1 MVMKS
6 VGVAE
11 LKGNLSKYLR
21 NVRRGQSLAILDHK
35 TPIAQIIPLPQDG
48 FALPARRPTEGSV
61 PPNKIRWP
69 GPVKLHHDPV
79 AILLAERNRR

>member
-21 NVRRGQSLAILDHK
+21 DVRRGQSLAILDRK

-48 FALPARRPTEGSV
+48 LALPVRRPPKGSI
-61 PPNKIRWP
+61 PPNKLRWP

-79 AILLAERNRR
+79 ALLLADRNER